1 MTARAATSLARW
13 GAAWLV
19 LAGVAGCDNRGAVP
33 DWSRMITQPK
43 LQPYGATDLFADGR
57 AMRPLPAGTIPRPW
71 LADPARRTGQT
82 AAGVELTAVPLPI
95 TRALLE
101 RGHERFAIVCAPCH
115 GIAGD
120 GDSVVARNMQR
131 RRPPSLHEP
140 RIAALTPGALYRV
153 IDAGYGV
160 MPSYRTLLD
169 ADDRWAVVA
178 YVRTLEL
185 AWTARLDALPRAVRE
200 DALRRLP

>member
-1 MTARAATSLARW
+1 MTRAAASAV
-13 GAAWLV
+13 WLV
-19 LAGVAGCDNRGAVP
+19 AAGLIGCDNRGATP

-43 LQPYGATDLFADGR
+43 LKPFGATELFADQR
-57 AMRPLPAGTIPRPW
+57 AMRPLPGGAIAREW
-71 LADPARRTGQT
+71 IADPARRTGRT
-82 AAGVELTAVPLPI
+82 AQGDELAAPPLPV
-95 TRALLE
+95 TRAVLE
-101 RGHERFAIVCAPCH
+101 RGRARFAIVCATCH

-140 RIAALTPGALYRV
+140 RLVALTPGALYRV
-153 IDAGYGV
+153 ISAGYGV
-160 MPSYRTLLD
+160 MPSYRTLLT

-185 AWTARLDALPRAVRE
+185 SWTAKLEALPPAVRD
-200 DALRRLP
+200 DAVRRLP